1 MATVLVV
8 GTLAVDYIG
17 SYSGSFHTLQD
28 VDKLNISLSL
38 DQLEPSYGGCAI
50 NIAVGLRKLG
60 HQVLPFALTGEEL
73 DPGYREHLTTIG
85 VSLDGLIS
93 LPDFRLSSQCFIVTD
108 VDGNQFTSF
117 YPGPSR
123 SDRYCDLLD
132 QFVEEHAHAINCV
145 VLAPDIGINMV
156 SAVEICQRYDL
167 PFLSDPGQCLNDF
180 TDAETQFLVDQSS
193 VLCVNR
199 HEFDLLQSRVSNF
212 ESIPV
217 LVRTMG
223 EIGVEVIQASKSHHV
238 SAVEPKRTVDPTGC
252 GDAFRVGL
260 VHGRLLGY
268 AWADACKVATT
279 LASIA
284 IENHGTQTYSCD
296 KLPNRVQ
303 RHWGL
308 EIQSNPLNYSNLFVA
323 D

>member
-17 SYSGSFHTLQD
+17 SYSGSFHALQD
-28 VDKLNISLSL
+28 ADKLNISLTL
-38 DQLEPSYGGCAI
+38 DELESSYGGCAI

-60 HQVLPFALTGEEL
+60 HRVLPFALTGEKL
-73 DPGYREHLTTIG
+73 DAGYRAHLSTIG

-108 VDGNQFTSF
+108 ADGNQFTSF

-123 SDRYCDLLD
+123 SDQYSNLLD
-132 QFVEEHAHAINCV
+132 QFIQQHAHAIDCV
-145 VLAPDIGINMV
+145 VLAPDIGINTA
-156 SAVEICQRYDL
+156 SAIKICQRYNL

-180 TDAETQFLVDQSS
+180 TDAQTQYLVDQSS

-199 HEFDLLQSRVSNF
+199 HEYELLQNRVRNSD
-212 ESIPV
+212 SVPV
-217 LVRTMG
+217 LVKTMG
-223 EIGVEVIQASKSHHV
+223 ENGVEVIQASKSQQV
-238 SAVEPKRTVDPTGC
+238 AAVLPERTVDPTGC
-252 GDAFRVGL
+252 GDAFRAGL

-268 AWADACKVATT
+268 MWIDACKVATT

-284 IENHGTQTYSCD
+284 IEHHGTQTYAIDELS
-296 KLPNRVQ
+296 NRVQ

-308 EIQSNPLNYSNLFVA
+308 EIQSAPLSGSDLFVA

>member
-8 GTLAVDYIG
+8 GTLAIDYIG
-17 SYSGSFHTLQD
+17 SYPGSFQGLREA
-28 VDKLNISLSL
+28 DKLNISLSL
-38 DQLEPSYGGCAI
+38 DQLEASYGGCAI

-60 HQVLPFALTGEEL
+60 HQVFPFALTGENL
-73 DPGYREHLTTIG
+73 DPGYRDHLSTIG

-108 VDGNQFTSF
+108 ADGNQFTSF

-123 SDRYCDLLD
+123 SDRYRDLLH
-132 QFVEEHAHAINCV
+132 QFIRKHARAIECV
-145 VLAPDIGINMV
+145 VLAPDIGINMS
-156 SAVEICQRYDL
+156 SAIEICQQYDL
-167 PFLSDPGQCLNDF
+167 PFMTDPGQCLNDF
-180 TDAETQFLVDQSS
+180 TDAETQYLVDRSS

-199 HEFDLLQSRVSNF
+199 HEFELLQNRVRNI

-217 LVRTMG
+217 LVKTMG
-223 EIGVEVIQASKSHHV
+223 ENGVEVIQASKSQQV
-238 SAVEPKRTVDPTGC
+238 AAVEPERTVDPTGC
-252 GDAFRVGL
+252 GDAFRAGL

-268 AWADACKVATT
+268 QWANACKVATT

-284 IENHGTQTYSCD
+284 IEHQGTQTYLSD
-296 KLPNRVQ
+296 ELENRVK
-303 RHWGL
+303 RYWGL
-308 EIQSNPLNYSNLFVA
+308 EIQSNPLNYSDLFLA

>member
-8 GTLAVDYIG
+8 GTLAIDYIG
-17 SYSGSFHTLQD
+17 SYAGSFQVLREA
-28 VDKLNISLSL
+28 DKLNISLSL

-50 NIAVGLRKLG
+50 NIAVGLRKLA
-60 HQVLPFALTGEEL
+60 HQVLPFALTGEKL

-132 QFVEEHAHAINCV
+132 QFVEQHAHAIDCA
-145 VLAPDIGINMV
+145 VLAPDIGTNMA
-156 SAVEICQRYDL
+156 SAVEVCQRYDL

-180 TDAETQFLVDQSS
+180 TNAETQYLVDQSS

-199 HEFDLLQSRVSNF
+199 HEFELLQNRVSNF
-212 ESIPV
+212 DTIPV

-223 EIGVEVIQASKSHHV
+223 EIGVDVIQASKSQRV
-238 SAVEPKRTVDPTGC
+238 TAVEPERTVDPTGC
-252 GDAFRVGL
+252 GDAFRAGL

-268 AWADACKVATT
+268 PWADACKVAAT

-284 IENHGTQTYSCD
+284 IEHHGTQTYSID
-296 KLPNRVQ
+296 QLESRLQ

-308 EIQSNPLNYSNLFVA
+308 EIQSNPLNYSDVFVA